1 MGARGEEPSEKRA
14 EKRAENWPGE
24 GAGKPAGAV
33 ASGLGGAGAAFSA
46 PGGRGGRRETG
57 LARSLP
63 WGEGWESPALQAEK
77 GAKALSRAVQR
88 DARRYDGGFFLY

>member
-1 MGARGEEPSEKRA
+1 MGARGEDPSEKR
-14 EKRAENWPGE
+14 PGE

-46 PGGRGGRRETG
+46 LGGRGGRRETG

-63 WGEGWESPALQAEK
+63 WGEGWESPALQAEE